1 MSWFLLLFLSIYGA
15 MQAYVFWAM
24 VRAWK
29 LRARGKIAL
38 GLWLVLMLP
47 GPIFV
52 RVLDNQGYYRLAGAA
67 ALVFYS
73 WMAVSF
79 WLLVGFGLID
89 VYNMIVRGL
98 GLLLARLGKAT
109 IRPRW
114 RAWTVTPLVLLALV
128 AGLWEASHPRI
139 THLEVTTPDLPD
151 GRDQVRIVLI
161 SDMHLGLHMGP
172 GELRKIVSRIEQM
185 SPDMLISTGDLVDSS
200 MHRLV
205 GLAEPLSD
213 IATPLG
219 KYAVLGNHEY
229 YVGLDASERFHRQA
243 GFRLLRQEWAE
254 PIEGLILAGVD
265 DPAGRRRS
273 AEVKLDEGS
282 LLSQVPE
289 GFVILLK
296 HRPSVAESSARRF
309 DLQLSGHTHG
319 GQIWPWHYITY
330 LQFPYV
336 QGLHRLQ
343 AGSSVY
349 VHRGTGT
356 WGPPIRLFA
365 APEITVITLRRSA
378 DGAERRVARKD

>member
-15 MQAYVFWAM
+15 MQAYVFWAL
-24 VRAWK
+24 VRAW
-29 LRARGKIAL
+29 RFRVRGKIAL
-38 GLWLVLMLP
+38 GIWLVLMLP
-47 GPIFV
+47 GPIVV
-52 RVLDNQGYYRLAGAA
+52 RVLDNEGYYRLAEAG

-79 WLLVGFGLID
+79 WLVVGFGLID
-89 VYNMIVRGL
+89 VYNTTVRGL
-98 GLLLARLGKAT
+98 GRLLDRLGKAS

-139 THLEVTTPDLPD
+139 THLEVTTPHLPAD
-151 GRDQVRIVLI
+151 RDQIRIVLI

-172 GELRKIVSRIEQM
+172 GELDGIVARIKQL

-200 MHRLV
+200 MHRLA
-205 GLAEPLSD
+205 GLAEPLSG
-213 IATPLG
+213 ISTPLG

-243 GFRLLRQEWAE
+243 GFRLLRQQWTQ
-254 PIEGLILAGVD
+254 PTEGLILAGVD
-265 DPAGRRRS
+265 DPAGRRRA
-273 AEVKLDEGS
+273 AEVRLDEHS
-282 LLSQVPE
+282 VLSQVPE

-296 HRPSVAESSARRF
+296 HRPGVADASARRF

-336 QGLHRLQ
+336 QGLHRLRP
-343 AGSSVY
+343 GSSIY

-365 APEITVITLRRSA
+365 PPEITVITLRRA
-378 DGAERRVARKD
+378 AEGAQRRVSLKD